1 MKRILLFL
9 LVFSFCSQG
18 VSEQDLQV
26 LTDEAVK
33 VALEEISQQAQ
44 STPITKVQE
53 PDNSKIETPSS
64 TKLSEP
70 EDRNS
75 NEESTTTTV
84 ARTTTTTVARTT
96 TTTVARTTTTTV
108 ARTTTTTSTTTTTLP
123 WASYAGSRYE
133 CVELLYGRG
142 KCTSGSSSFTNT
154 IYCDSI
160 KENSNCSEYWF
171 PSVLLQYEIYDTMY
185 STLICEDAGYESY
198 SMSDRDCGRYEKG
211 QDPTYVGKYDKCTVS
226 YGSVTCN
233 DNYYPSEEK
242 DYQLAQINGWETYV
256 CERGGSVRC
265 YRYNG
270 GSLHQAA
277 RGSVAY
283 YCPYGVTGTCNEDGW

>member
-1 MKRILLFL
+1 MKRILLYL

-26 LTDEAVK
+26 LTEEAVK

-44 STPITKVQE
+44 STPITKIQE
-53 PDNSKIETPSS
+53 SDNSKIETPSS
-64 TKLSEP
+64 TKLSES

-75 NEESTTTTV
+75 NEES
-84 ARTTTTTVARTT
+84 TTTTVARTT

-133 CVELLYGRG
+133 CVELLNGRG
-142 KCTSGSSSFTNT
+142 ECTSGSSSFTNT

-265 YRYNG
+265 YQYNG

>member
-1 MKRILLFL
+1 MI
-9 LVFSFCSQG
+9 SFCSQG

-26 LTDEAVK
+26 LTDEAMK
-33 VALEEISQQAQ
+33 VALEEISQEEL
-44 STPITKVQE
+44 STSITTIKE
-53 PDNSKIETPSS
+53 SDNSKIETPST
-64 TKLSEP
+64 TKLSE
-70 EDRNS
+70 
-75 NEESTTTTV
+75 NEETKTDVETTST
-84 ARTTTTTVARTT
+84 TTTTTVARTT
-96 TTTVARTTTTTV
+96 TTVARTTTTV
-108 ARTTTTTSTTTTTLP
+108 ARTTTTVARTTTTTLP
-123 WASYAGSRYE
+123 WASYAGSKYE
-133 CVELLYGRG
+133 CDELLYGRG
-142 KCTSGSSSFTNT
+142 KCTSGSNSFTNT

-160 KENSNCSEYWF
+160 KESSNCSEFWF
-171 PSVLLQYEIYDTMY
+171 PSVLLKYEIYDTMH
-185 STLICEDAGYESY
+185 STLICEDAGYGSY
-198 SMSDRDCGRYEKG
+198 SMSDRDCGRYSRG
-211 QDPTYVGKYDKCTVS
+211 RDPANVGKYDKCTVS
-226 YGSVTCN
+226 YSSVTCN

>member
-1 MKRILLFL
+1 MI
-9 LVFSFCSQG
+9 SFCSQG
-18 VSEQDLQV
+18 ISEQDLQV

-33 VALEEISQQAQ
+33 VALDEISQQAQ
-44 STPITKVQE
+44 SSPVTKIQE
-53 PDNSKIETPSS
+53 SDNSKIEAPSS
-64 TKLSEP
+64 TKLSES

-75 NEESTTTTV
+75 NEESTTTTI
-84 ARTTTTTVARTT
+84 ARSNTTKVPI
-96 TTTVARTTTTTV
+96 TTTTTV
-108 ARTTTTTSTTTTTLP
+108 ARTTTTTSSTTTTLP

-142 KCTSGSSSFTNT
+142 KCTSSNSFYNT

-160 KENSNCSEYWF
+160 RENSDCSEYWF

-185 STLICEDAGYESY
+185 SVLICEDAGYESY

-277 RGSVAY
+277 KGAVAY

>member
-1 MKRILLFL
+1 MKRILLYL

-33 VALEEISQQAQ
+33 VALEEISQQAE
-44 STPITKVQE
+44 STPITKINE
-53 PDNSKIETPSS
+53 SDSSKIETPLP
-64 TKLSEP
+64 TKLSESK
-70 EDRNS
+70 DSNT

-84 ARTTTTTVARTT
+84 ARSTTTTAPTTTTTTVAI
-96 TTTVARTTTTTV
+96 
-108 ARTTTTTSTTTTTLP
+108 TTTTSTTTTTLP

-133 CVELLYGRG
+133 CVELLLGKG
-142 KCTSGSSSFTNT
+142 KCTTGSNSFANI

-171 PSVLLQYEIYDTMY
+171 PSVLLKYEIFDTMY
-185 STLICEDAGYESY
+185 STVICEDAGYGSY
-198 SMSDRDCGRYEKG
+198 SPSDRDCGRYEKG
-211 QDPTYVGKYDKCTVS
+211 QDPSNVSKYDKCTVS
-226 YGSVTCN
+226 YSSITCN
-233 DNYYPSEEK
+233 DDYYPSELN

-277 RGSVAY
+277 KGAVAY
-283 YCPYGVTGTCNEDGW
+283 YCPYGVTGTCNEDSW

>member
-1 MKRILLFL
+1 VKKKLLIFL
-9 LVFSFCSQG
+9 LISFCSQG
-18 VSEQDLQV
+18 ISEQDLQV

-33 VALEEISQQAQ
+33 VALDEISQQAQ
-44 STPITKVQE
+44 SSPVTKIQE
-53 PDNSKIETPSS
+53 SDNSKIEAPSS
-64 TKLSEP
+64 TKLSES

-75 NEESTTTTV
+75 NEESTTTTI
-84 ARTTTTTVARTT
+84 ARSNTTKVPITTTTTV
-96 TTTVARTTTTTV
+96 V
-108 ARTTTTTSTTTTTLP
+108 RTTTTTSSTTTTLP

-142 KCTSGSSSFTNT
+142 KCTSSNSFYNT

-160 KENSNCSEYWF
+160 RENSDCSEYWF

-185 STLICEDAGYESY
+185 SVLICEDAGYESY

-277 RGSVAY
+277 KGAVAY